1 MLRHGN
7 QSLNVTFKK
16 YELIWGYKATETQY
30 LASVQYIFL
39 EAYSIER
46 QGMGKKK
53 NTTGSSEFW
62 VNNNIPTISN
72 LIIYAIHSV
81 SL

>member
-53 NTTGSSEFW
+53 TPLVVQNFG
-62 VNNNIPTISN
+62 
-72 LIIYAIHSV
+72 LIIISQQ
-81 SL
+81 

>member
-46 QGMGKKK
+46 
-53 NTTGSSEFW
+53 
-62 VNNNIPTISN
+62 
-72 LIIYAIHSV
+72 
-81 SL
+81 